1 MNRKVIRTADGSK
14 TIELTE
20 LGETYHSRHGALV
33 EAQHVFIEAGLR
45 FWLNANSSLTA
56 IEIFEMG
63 LGTGMNAILTFDQIK
78 SLNLSC
84 HYHAIEAF
92 PIASE
97 ELAELETVTWGSEDS
112 VRAVHDSSWGEV
124 SQATPTCTLLKQ
136 VIKWEDFESQT
147 QFDVIYF
154 DAFGARTQPELWSD
168 DQFIKCAQLLKPGGV
183 FVTYSSKGSVRR
195 ALQSADLKVEKIPG
209 PPGKREMLR
218 AIKPNADV

>member
-33 EAQHVFIEAGLR
+33 EARHVFIESGLLY
-45 FWLNANSSLTA
+45 WLNVHSTA
-56 IEIFEMG
+56 RSIDIFEMG
-63 LGTGMNAILTFDQIK
+63 LGTGMNAILTFDEPQ
-78 SLNLSC
+78 LTNRSC
-84 HYHAIEAF
+84 NYHAIEAF
-92 PIASE
+92 PVSLE
-97 ELAELETVTWGSEDS
+97 ELAELDTASWGSKEAILGVQNAPWDKIYQ
-112 VRAVHDSSWGEV
+112 VKPG
-124 SQATPTCTLLKQ
+124 CTLLKQ

-147 QFDVIYF
+147 QFDLIYF

-195 ALQSADLKVEKIPG
+195 ALQSANLQVEKIPG

-218 AIKPNADV
+218 AIKSNADV